1 MTGIVKESG
10 DFSNASL
17 AYTTANQAYYF
28 NTRCRT
34 VGFGYD
40 VIADE
45 SHARNNRAFYPKQR
59 ALTPFYLTLELKG
72 YVDYK
77 NFMDFM
83 RSYMKAFTVANT
95 HSMAVSIPKY
105 NFSRFGIPIDG
116 VTDGDHVGSMVFAPT
131 ITFQAI
137 YDPLDTEIF
146 STTADASQFSANGST
161 ADSAA
166 TFFYPSS
173 ANVNDPNATGESL
186 YDASPIDLSSSFFG
200 TTREKPL

>member
-1 MTGIVKESG
+1 VTGIVKESG

-17 AYTTANQAYYF
+17 AYTTGNQAYYF

-72 YVDYK
+72 YADYK

-83 RSYMKAFTVANT
+83 RSYMKAFTVATT
-95 HSMAVSIPKY
+95 HSMAVSIPQY

-146 STTADASQFSANGST
+146 STATDASLFSANGST